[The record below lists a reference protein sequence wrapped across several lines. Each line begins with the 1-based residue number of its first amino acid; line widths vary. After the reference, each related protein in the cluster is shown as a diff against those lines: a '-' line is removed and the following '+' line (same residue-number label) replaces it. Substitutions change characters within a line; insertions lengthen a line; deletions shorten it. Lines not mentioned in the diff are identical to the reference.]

1 MQKKRRRIFNHKM
14 LGVFEKLG
22 NEVATL
28 ILVCFFIGCLVCVC
42 VVFKD
47 LLEVSCACAWQQ
59 YTNLI

>member
-28 ILVCFFIGCLVCVC
+28 ILVCF
-42 VVFKD
+42 
-47 LLEVSCACAWQQ
+47 LLAASYVYVSFSKTC
-59 YTNLI
+59 